1 MEFGNWFYESWDDI
15 FKILTFIGS
24 AVLVLSPIYIFEKYY
39 LSENLP
45 KKIASESE
53 SDIYIKNAKKQF
65 SEIFEEHSFHAK
77 YNSNVSPLFYKPEEL
92 EKELIISK
100 NELENRWNNNILI
113 EDTPDGNVVMYYDV
127 YKQTFSYTCDKQLSF
142 KMITAVAIKYIL
154 EFRCI
159 DFFVDMTI
167 LPPDYKSPIT
177 IAMEEYDKRELEKKR
192 EKRRKMGIDFEGAP
206 FIKKKSTIIEE
217 TSDKNSRTTSDVVY
231 KNAFQ
236 YKGRLSTI
244 AFLQK
249 QVEKDHDNEFG
260 TPVDLSTI
268 DETSSDKT
276 VKYNLNAVQ
285 IEKEEEEKEKE
296 EEEEKEE
303 EKEEEEG
310 EEEIHYSQGNQT
322 TKKTKLQKFSSLF
335 TQSVPDTYVEF
346 KRQREL
352 EKKHS

>member
-15 FKILTFIGS
+15 FKILTYFAS
-24 AVLVLSPIYIFEKYY
+24 AFLILSPIYVFEKHY
-39 LSENLP
+39 LSAKSPPFLP

-65 SEIFEEHSFHAK
+65 LEIFEEHSFHAK

-100 NELENRWNNNILI
+100 NELETRWNNNMLI

-127 YKQTFSYTCDKQLSF
+127 YKQTFVYTCDKQLSF
-142 KMITAVAIKYIL
+142 KMITAVAIKYVL

-177 IAMEEYDKRELEKKR
+177 IATEEYDKRELEKKR

-206 FIKKKSTIIEE
+206 FIKKKSTIIEKKSTIIE
-217 TSDKNSRTTSDVVY
+217 KTSDKHRTTTELVY

-244 AFLQK
+244 SFLQK
-249 QVEKDHDNEFG
+249 QVEKNHDNLFG

-268 DETSSDKT
+268 DDETSS
-276 VKYNLNAVQ
+276 LNAVQ
-285 IEKEEEEKEKE
+285 IEE
-296 EEEEKEE
+296 EEEE
-303 EKEEEEG
+303 EEEEADQR
-310 EEEIHYSQGNQT
+310 IKT

-346 KRQREL
+346 KRQREI
-352 EKKHS
+352 EKKCL

>member
-1 MEFGNWFYESWDDI
+1 MEFGNWLYESWDDI
-15 FKILTFIGS
+15 FKILTYFAS
-24 AVLVLSPIYIFEKYY
+24 AFLVLSPIYVFEKHY
-39 LSENLP
+39 LSAKSPPFLP
-45 KKIASESE
+45 KKIASEYFSESE

-65 SEIFEEHSFHAK
+65 LEIFEEHSFHAK

-100 NELENRWNNNILI
+100 NELETRWNNNILI

-127 YKQTFSYTCDKQLSF
+127 YKQTFAYTCDKQLSF

-159 DFFVDMTI
+159 DFFVDITI
-167 LPPDYKSPIT
+167 LPPDYKSPMT
-177 IAMEEYDKRELEKKR
+177 IATEEYDKRELEKKR

-206 FIKKKSTIIEE
+206 FIKKKSTIIEK
-217 TSDKNSRTTSDVVY
+217 TSDKHRSTTELVY

-244 AFLQK
+244 SFLQK
-249 QVEKDHDNEFG
+249 QVEKNHDNLFG

-268 DETSSDKT
+268 DDETSSDDI

-285 IEKEEEEKEKE
+285 IEEEEEAD
-296 EEEEKEE
+296 
-303 EKEEEEG
+303 
-310 EEEIHYSQGNQT
+310 QGNKT

-346 KRQREL
+346 KRQREI
-352 EKKHS
+352 KKKLS